1 MAETVYDRILEGGTS
16 VNEDEIGAEPV
27 SIEITQIQQDPRKVT
42 LWCDCG
48 HEAVYAFK
56 AAKRVVPL
64 CSSSECLRK
73 ALPKLEEWVKVA
85 KSKSWDLLS
94 ETNDIL
100 DPPKPKLKAKEEIE
114 IFQKEQGLAQDGI
127 LGASTE
133 EQLRQVGRG
142 GMIPIWR
149 EKLKEEAEED

>member
-16 VNEDEIGAEPV
+16 VDGDDVPAEPV
-27 SIEITQIQQDPRKVT
+27 SIEITQLQQDPRKVT

-64 CSSSECLRK
+64 CSSSGCLRK

-85 KSKSWDLLS
+85 KSKSWALLS

-100 DPPKPKLKAKEEIE
+100 DPPKPKLKAKDEIR
-114 IFQKEQGLAQDGI
+114 IFQQEQGIPTDGI
-127 LGASTE
+127 LGSQTE
-133 EQLRQVGRG
+133 ERLRDVGRG

-149 EKLKEEAEED
+149 EKLKEEADE